1 MPVTGSLALNKLR
14 DISHVYQLV
23 SPIHL
28 RQNKLILFFGDH
40 SMTSIRLAPLC
51 GVTDHIFRTLCFE
64 QGCDQSCTEM
74 ISAMGYIC
82 APNQRAVTDLM
93 KRGDREK
100 KLILQLFGKDAD
112 TIAEAAKRIC
122 DLGVYDGID
131 INMGCPARKVACS
144 GEGSGLMKDPENAR
158 RIMEKTVK
166 ASSLPVSVKMR
177 SGWDSEHINVIDLAQ
192 MAEDAGISEVTVHGR
207 TREQQYGGTA
217 DWDLIENV
225 KLRIHIP
232 VIGNGDIFTAEDAMN
247 RIRTTNVDGIMIG
260 RGALGNPWLFRQI
273 KQMLE
278 TGKASSVSIQERHDM
293 IHRHYNLMLN
303 DRPEHIATREMRK
316 HIGWYMHGLRGSA
329 RIRDEI
335 NRCPDPEKVLSVVD
349 RFFEEKQEDDT
360 GDQLL

>member
-1 MPVTGSLALNKLR
+1 MKKAVLFDVFETQVT
-14 DISHVYQLV
+14 IFQ
-23 SPIHL
+23 SPL
-28 RQNKLILFFGDH
+28 YL
-40 SMTSIRLAPLC
+40 SM
-51 GVTDHIFRTLCFE
+51 H
-64 QGCDQSCTEM
+64 
-74 ISAMGYIC
+74 
-82 APNQRAVTDLM
+82 
-93 KRGDREK
+93 
-100 KLILQLFGKDAD
+100 
-112 TIAEAAKRIC
+112 
-122 DLGVYDGID
+122 
-131 INMGCPARKVACS
+131 
-144 GEGSGLMKDPENAR
+144 
-158 RIMEKTVK
+158 
-166 ASSLPVSVKMR
+166 
-177 SGWDSEHINVIDLAQ
+177 